1 MKRLLRITSMALLL
15 ALLLLGAGAWRVSGW
30 LNSQAF
36 RTEMEEVLGNLVRRE
51 TTIEGA
57 VDLMFYPWL
66 GVAVEEVRVKNLP
79 QFDGDLA
86 TFGRLMFRV
95 RLLPLLQGE
104 VEVDTVEADHVDL
117 NMIRDA
123 ERAGNWEH
131 IAPEQGQDLED
142 AADDRFFDFRLVSI
156 RGVTVRDADVVI
168 EDRVSG
174 REFHVEGLR
183 IKTGKYVP
191 GGMLAYDIAGSFGF
205 EDMTVETTIK
215 GKIDTALEGDKAHT
229 ELLRDSVV
237 DLVAKGGI
245 LPTGESA
252 RMTFALDMDPAA
264 ENLVISRLEFSVF
277 DMRMSGNLNV
287 SKPLDSPL
295 YSGRIFLHTFS
306 PAKLLSKLAPDFDLS
321 KTDGLRR
328 MSLKANIKGNSES
341 VAFHGLDADLDGMKL
356 AGKADHV
363 FQGAST
369 FSLEAGDVD
378 LDLYLPLF
386 LSGEPWKWG
395 DFGLAFF
402 QSLNAS
408 GTLKA
413 DSLRIKGRDF
423 SSLKGTLKASDGH
436 VQAVTAGAF
445 ASGQLDASLD
455 AVVGTNEVTGN
466 PTLSLQL
473 HAHGDDLDVDAL
485 HDFKTLDPEGQ
496 ISAKAHV
503 TLSHRDCPP
512 AARSILGLRGMQAEV
527 STSWSAMT
535 LRASEGE
542 PMEFGPMSVD
552 CSLKPKRADG
562 AEFPYEMSLRVR
574 GGLDSPRLEGDARLS
589 GPVLLGP
596 ELEYLVLPN
605 LSASTRLGG
614 FLMPG
619 KKRGVLKGR
628 FDWDS
633 RKDRI
638 GVRSFEVKAM
648 GATVRLD
655 GSVQHPFDEKRTAQG
670 SFDIRDF
677 NLKRTLELYGI
688 ELIRF
693 EKPTALTAARLAGD
707 FTLNGL
713 RAKLTKLDGVFDGAT
728 VAGTIVVPSILE
740 NGFEVAL
747 KGGDVDV
754 DQYFAHER
762 EIDPRDYRNRELPED
777 EPTVMPL
784 DSLKH
789 INVRGR
795 VVADSVKFC
804 DALIAP
810 AEVDIDSWDGNIRIK
825 RASGGFYG
833 GRLNGSWAAR
843 VGDDEVAT
851 HVNVVLKNFEGAPF
865 MRDIAGKSY
874 VAGQSW
880 LEADLSGHGL
890 TDEQIL
896 RTLKGTLATNIR
908 DGSYKFSGW
917 DSEKRE
923 NARTSFNNGKILL
936 DVNKGVF
943 STKTFLVQSPVMTA
957 DGDGWFDLAEDR
969 IELAIK
975 ATFVAVPGI
984 TVKLEGKLSDPKV
997 SMPPETMLTDTV
1009 RNILGLPKKSFKFLR
1024 DLFFF

>member
-1 MKRLLRITSMALLL
+1 MALLL

-30 LNSQAF
+30 LNSDAF
-36 RTEMEEVLGNLVRRE
+36 STEMEEVLSNLVRRE
-51 TTIEGA
+51 TAIEGT
-57 VDLMFYPWL
+57 VDLMYYPWL
-66 GVAVEEVRVKNLP
+66 GVAVEDVRVKNLP
-79 QFDGDLA
+79 QFEGDLA
-86 TFGRLMFRV
+86 SFGRLMFRV

-117 NMIRDA
+117 LMIRNA
-123 ERAGNWEH
+123 ESVGNWEH
-131 IAPEQGQDLED
+131 IAPEQGQDVVD
-142 AADDRFFDFRLVSI
+142 AAGDRFFDFRLVSI
-156 RGVTVRDADVVI
+156 RGVTVRDADVVV

-174 REFHVEGLR
+174 REFQVEDLR
-183 IKTGKYVP
+183 IKTGKYIP
-191 GGMLAYDIAGSFGF
+191 GGMLAYDVSGSFGF
-205 EDMTVETTIK
+205 EDTNVEATIK
-215 GKIDTALEGDKAHT
+215 GKVDTSLGGGKAHT

-237 DLVAKGGI
+237 DLVASDGI
-245 LPTGESA
+245 LPPGESA
-252 RMTFALDMDPAA
+252 RMTFALGMDPAA
-264 ENLVISRLEFSVF
+264 ESLVISRLEFSVF
-277 DMRMSGNLNV
+277 DMRMSGSLNV
-287 SKPLDSPL
+287 TKPLESPS
-295 YSGRIFLHTFS
+295 YSGRVFLHTFS
-306 PAKLLSKLAPDFDLS
+306 PAKLLTKLAPDFDLS
-321 KTDGLRR
+321 RTDGLRR
-328 MSLKANIKGNSES
+328 MSLKANIEGNSEN
-341 VAFHGLDADLDGMKL
+341 VAFNGLDAELDGMKFSGNAKHL
-356 AGKADHV
+356 FSD
-363 FQGAST
+363 ASTT
-369 FSLEAGDVD
+369 FSLQAGD
-378 LDLYLPLF
+378 LDLDVYLPLF
-386 LSGEPWKWG
+386 LTGEPWKWS

-402 QSLNAS
+402 RSLNAS

-423 SSLKGTLKASDGH
+423 SSLKGTLKASDGR
-436 VQAVTAGAF
+436 VQVLTAGAF

-485 HDFKTLDPEGQ
+485 HDFKTLDPEGK

-512 AARSILGLRGMQAEV
+512 AARSILGLRGMQTEV

-574 GGLDSPRLEGDARLS
+574 GGLDSPRLEGDARFA
-589 GPVLLGP
+589 GPVRFGQ
-596 ELEYLVLPN
+596 ELEYLVLQN
-605 LSASTRLGG
+605 VSASTRLGG
-614 FLMPG
+614 FFMPG
-619 KKRGVLKGR
+619 KKRGTLKGR

-633 RKDRI
+633 REDRI
-638 GVRSFEVKAM
+638 GVRSFEAKAL
-648 GATVRLD
+648 GATVKLD
-655 GSVQHPFDEKRTAQG
+655 GSVQRPFDEKRTAQG

-693 EKPTALTAARLAGD
+693 EKPTALTSARLAGD
-707 FTLNGL
+707 FTINGL
-713 RAKLTKLDGVFDGAT
+713 RAKLTQLDGVFDGAT

-843 VGDDEVAT
+843 VGDHEVAT
-851 HVNVVLKNFEGAPF
+851 HVNVVLKNFEGARF
-865 MRDIAGKSY
+865 MRDMAGKSY

-943 STKTFLVQSPVMTA
+943 STRTFLVQSPVMTA